1 MKKNTKVILVTGAV
15 LALLG
20 GAFFGY
26 RKYESNFIVID
37 EVKYDR
43 SLSSLDLSGTTIDEW
58 EKLRELTG
66 LQELNLQN
74 TGITAAQYDALAAAL
89 PGCTIRWSVPLPDG
103 YVDSGIT
110 ELELDTLTEE
120 DLEVFPYL
128 PQLTAVSAKHLSTD
142 SLIDQMQRRFPQIS
156 FSYHLKLCGKHYPHT
171 VTALDV
177 SDPAVE
183 ELMAKLPYLP
193 NLTTVHL
200 TGRIPANEDMITLI
214 QAHPQITFVFD
225 FEVFGVATNSTA
237 EFLDLSNIPF
247 SDTAQIDAI
256 MPLFYHLTKV
266 DMIHCG
272 IPNEEMGALNDRYPD
287 TLFVWTVKLHRKEFR
302 TDITELIPVKHDVW
316 ITDPDCPNLRYFT
329 ELVALDL
336 GHMHIHTCDFVAYM
350 PDLKYLVLADSPVS
364 DLTPLTG
371 LENLIFL
378 ELFLCPIK
386 DYTPLTTLTALE
398 DLNICYTS
406 AADPSVLTQM
416 TWLDRLW
423 FSHPAHNP
431 LPKEQEQA
439 LREALPNTQI
449 RLESGSS
456 TGAGWRQG
464 QNYYDMRDMLGMGY
478 LIG

>member
-1 MKKNTKVILVTGAV
+1 MKKSVKIILVAGAV
-15 LALLG
+15 LAVLG

-43 SLSSLDLSGTTIDEW
+43 SLSSLDLSGMTIGEW

-74 TGITAAQYDALAAAL
+74 TGITSAQYDTLAAAL
-89 PGCTIRWSVPLPDG
+89 PGCTINWSVPVQEG
-103 YVDSGIT
+103 FVDCSVRS
-110 ELELDTLTEE
+110 LELDILTPE
-120 DLEVFPYL
+120 DLDTLAYL
-128 PQLTAVSAKHLSTD
+128 PQLTSLTTNALSDD
-142 SLIDQMQRRFPQIS
+142 SLIDEMQARYPQLD
-156 FSYHLKLCGKHYPHT
+156 FSYTLEVGGKRWAHT
-171 VTALDV
+171 TDTLDI
-177 SDPAVE
+177 SDPSLD
-183 ELMAKLPYLP
+183 ELTEKLVYLP
-193 NLTTVHL
+193 DLTTVNL
-200 TGRIPANEDMITLI
+200 TGRIPSNEDMKQLMLAYPNIR
-214 QAHPQITFVFD
+214 FVFD

-237 EFLDLSNIPF
+237 EFLDLSNIQF
-247 SDTAQIDAI
+247 SDTAEIDAI
-256 MPLFYHLTKV
+256 MPLFYNLAKV

-272 IPNEEMGALNDRYPD
+272 ISNEEMSALNSRYPD
-287 TLFVWTVKLHRKEFR
+287 TLFVWMVKLHRKEFR

-316 ITDPDCPNLRYFT
+316 ITDPDCPNLCYFT

-336 GHMHIHTCDFVAYM
+336 GHMHIHSCDFVAYM
-350 PDLKYLVLADSPVS
+350 PKLKYLVLADSPVS

-406 AADPSVLTQM
+406 ADYTVLMEM

-423 FSHPAHNP
+423 FSQP
-431 LPKEQEQA
+431 LHRPFSKEKAQA
-439 LREALPNTQI
+439 LQEALPNTQI